1 MILKIDC
8 EVFKLVRA
16 ESEQFLFD
24 PNTYLIV
31 DKDSDEAEF
40 IEAPI
45 PFPFTEKNET
55 AKAYTKTFDKK
66 TAQFFD
72 SIKDEKEFMNWF
84 WGTVDDGGEKLTHF
98 RIFEDKY
105 HLKKITDWCDEN
117 SIPYYVDKN
126 DWYIKM
132 FIGE

>member
-1 MILKIDC
+1 MILKIDY

-16 ESEQFLFD
+16 ESEQFLFE

-40 IEAPI
+40 IEEPI
-45 PFPFTEKNET
+45 PFPFIEKNE
-55 AKAYTKTFDKK
+55 AEKAYTKTFGKS
-66 TAQFFD
+66 TRQFFE
-72 SIKDEKEFMNWF
+72 SITDEKDFMNWF
-84 WGTVDDGGEKLTHF
+84 WGTVDDGGENLMGF

-105 HLKKITDWCDEN
+105 HLKKITDWCEEN

-126 DWYIKM
+126 DWYIKK

>member
-1 MILKIDC
+1 MVLKIDY

-16 ESEQFLFD
+16 ESEQFWFD
-24 PNTYLIV
+24 HYTFLIV
-31 DKDSDEAEF
+31 DKKSDEAEF
-40 IEAPI
+40 IETPI

-55 AKAYTKTFDKK
+55 AKAYTKTFRKELR
-66 TAQFFD
+66 QFFD
-72 SIKDEKEFMNWF
+72 GIKDENEFMNWF
-84 WGTVDDGGEKLTHF
+84 WGTVDDGGQNLTNF

-117 SIPYYVDKN
+117 SIPYYVDKS
-126 DWYIKM
+126 DWYIKK

>member
-1 MILKIDC
+1 MILKIDY

-24 PNTYLIV
+24 PYTYLIV

-40 IEAPI
+40 IEEPI
-45 PFPFTEKNET
+45 SFPFTEKNET
-55 AKAYTKTFDKK
+55 AKAYTGTFGKRLR
-66 TAQFFD
+66 QFFD
-72 SIKDEKEFMNWF
+72 GIKDEKEFMNRF
-84 WGTVDDGGEKLTHF
+84 WGTVDDGGERLTDF

-117 SIPYYVDKN
+117 SISYYVDKN